1 MLSRTVSQAGTCC
14 RAHNCDGP
22 VPAQPELEMS
32 HGQGQGPPPAAP
44 ADVQSRTST
53 LPPGA
58 VQPTAVSLVEG
69 QGGPSGSAQP
79 VQEQEQPTAAS
90 GDSQGKGQVLGMGA
104 VQEPAADSSRQ
115 PSNVALVS
123 NAAKVEVAYP
133 SQPAG
138 SVQASDATEAGGSVA
153 TAAPAEAE
161 TAGSNLHQGAAGF
174 AREVLAQSAIHL
186 PNCGGDASM
195 VQADLLQRYAL
206 TGPLCLPQ

>member
-22 VPAQPELEMS
+22 VPAQPELGTS
-32 HGQGQGPPPAAP
+32 HGQGQGPLPAAP

-53 LPPGA
+53 LPLGP
-58 VQPTAVSLVEG
+58 VQLTAVSLMEG

-79 VQEQEQPTAAS
+79 AQEQEQPAAAS
-90 GDSQGKGQVLGMGA
+90 ADSQSKGQVLGRGA
-104 VQEPAADSSRQ
+104 VQEPGASH
-115 PSNVALVS
+115 
-123 NAAKVEVAYP
+123 AAKVEAAHP
-133 SQPAG
+133 LQPVG
-138 SVQASDATEAGGSVA
+138 SVQGDAVEAGSCVA
-153 TAAPAEAE
+153 TATPAEAE
-161 TAGSNLHQGAAGF
+161 TAGSNLHHGAAGS